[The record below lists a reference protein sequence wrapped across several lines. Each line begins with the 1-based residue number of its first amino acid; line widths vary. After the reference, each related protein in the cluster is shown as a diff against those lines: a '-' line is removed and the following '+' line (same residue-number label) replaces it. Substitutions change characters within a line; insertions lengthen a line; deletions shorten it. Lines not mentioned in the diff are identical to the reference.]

1 MYFTQEIQQLVSRP
15 LNFQQS
21 NIDWSSSQLLIHSLP
36 ATSMGTISYIEASLH
51 ASLCNTIERLRY
63 AVRRQNIPS
72 FTPANAPTASSTPPY
87 DLLIL
92 LIHRQNAPRFYRIA
106 QYLSWEQARKKAKVA
121 TSAGLGGL
129 DMPDEE
135 HDPSKDPEDSW
146 WTNDDGNDSS
156 GIPSLC
162 QSIFQALDPLAMF
175 EEYTHKPVTTDFD
188 NDADW
193 LSKAYATPGLV
204 QHFVRLKSMDSVT
217 AGMAPSDYVQFA
229 ETRDQASF
237 YNYKAKTPR
246 FREFIE

>member
-1 MYFTQEIQQLVSRP
+1 MAVI
-15 LNFQQS
+15 
-21 NIDWSSSQLLIHSLP
+21 
-36 ATSMGTISYIEASLH
+36 GYIEASMH
-51 ASLCNTIERLRY
+51 ASLCITIERLRY
-63 AVRRQNIPS
+63 AVRRLNLPS
-72 FTPANAPTASSTPPY
+72 HNPANAPISSSTPPY
-87 DLLIL
+87 DLLLL

-106 QYLSWEQARKKAKVA
+106 QYLSWEEARKKAKVA

-135 HDPSKDPEDSW
+135 HDQSKDPEDSW
-146 WTNDDGNDSS
+146 WNNDDTNDTSD
-156 GIPSLC
+156 IPSLC
-162 QSIFQALDPLAMF
+162 KSVFHSLDPLAMF
-175 EEYTHKPVTTDFD
+175 EEHAKVPVTTDFD
-188 NDADW
+188 NDTDW

-204 QHFVRLKSMDSVT
+204 QHFQRLKSMESVT

>member
-1 MYFTQEIQQLVSRP
+1 M
-15 LNFQQS
+15 
-21 NIDWSSSQLLIHSLP
+21 
-36 ATSMGTISYIEASLH
+36 ATIGFIEASLH

-63 AVRRQNIPS
+63 AVRRLNLPS
-72 FTPANAPTASSTPPY
+72 STPTNAPSSSSTPPY
-87 DLLIL
+87 DLLLL

-129 DMPDEE
+129 EMPDEE

-146 WTNDDGNDSS
+146 WNNDDTNDPPS
-156 GIPSLC
+156 IPSLC
-162 QSIFQALDPLAMF
+162 KSVFQALDPLAMF
-175 EEYTHKPVTTDFD
+175 EEHANLPVTTDFD
-188 NDADW
+188 NEMDW
-193 LSKAYATPGLV
+193 LSKAYGTPGLV
-204 QHFVRLKSMDSVT
+204 QHFQRLKSMDSAT
-217 AGMAPSDYVQFA
+217 AGMPPSDYVQFA